1 MQPNTMAPLPPS
13 PVSASP
19 SRNELEILQGAWSFA
34 SGRRHVELLIAGNNF
49 AVKFKNGPLY
59 MGTFRIDAEQKPKT
73 MDMLVQEGPER
84 HRWKTALCI
93 YDVDGDTLRW
103 CASEPGR
110 RERLEDF
117 PPEDHLAYYCTQFR
131 RERG

>member
-1 MQPNTMAPLPPS
+1 MQPSTMAPLPPS
-13 PVSASP
+13 PVSA
-19 SRNELEILQGAWSFA
+19 RNELESLQGAWSYL
-34 SGRRHVELLIAGNNF
+34 SGRHHVELLIAGKNF
-49 AVKFKNGPLY
+49 AVKFKNGPVY
-59 MGTFRIDAEQKPKT
+59 MGTFNIDPEHSPKT

-93 YDVDGDTLRW
+93 YDVDGDTMRW

-110 RERLEDF
+110 KDRLEEF

-131 RERG
+131 RERR

>member
-1 MQPNTMAPLPPS
+1 MQASTMEPAS
-13 PVSASP
+13 AVSA
-19 SRNELEILQGAWSFA
+19 RKELELLQGAWSYV
-34 SGRRHVELLIAGNNF
+34 SGRHQVEMLIAGFNF

-59 MGTFRIDAEQKPKT
+59 MGTFRIDPEQSPKS

-93 YDVDGDTLRW
+93 YEMDGNTLRW

-110 RERLEDF
+110 KDRLEEF